1 MPRVTCTV
9 SLLSSE
15 MMWIASPPLRS
26 EVKTTR
32 VPSGLKRGCPSKA
45 MPRVSGVAVPPVIG
59 MV

>member
-1 MPRVTCTV
+1 
-9 SLLSSE
+9 
-15 MMWIASPPLRS
+15 MMWMPSPPLRS

-45 MPRVSGVAVPPVIG
+45 MPWVRGVAVPPVMG